1 MTTQRG
7 IRSIPNP
14 ATRRFKTQM
23 AHLRYPR
30 MRGMFYADIMEPKV
44 LSPESQHYAH
54 IIGNGRGF
62 VKVYPMAKKNESI
75 HALDDF
81 VKKVGIPEALLC
93 NNDSTMERW
102 GEWKKLVQK
111 YSIDPKY
118 AEPYSPFQKQGQ
130 VGHQRAEEDGT
141 AASGQVEITETTLEL
156 FSALVCEN
164 KILLTRISMGE
175 CSFNRYNVVTR

>member
-156 FSALVCEN
+156 LVHLCARIRSFSPGSPWEKC
-164 KILLTRISMGE
+164 I
-175 CSFNRYNVVTR
+175 